1 MPSKTPSHGP
11 LTAGSTAVRVFKER
25 SKGPGSSLFGRPCR
39 FLKMAGRM
47 KAALLL
53 LCLQLH
59 IALRGEA
66 AGEQSQIYWRDIDLE
81 EAEGGKHRAARHDEM
96 KSEGAI
102 YVSVVAAGRN
112 DDYGGSSFLDRMQP
126 FVSTTIAFA
135 CAAFAGGTGPNFE
148 LVLVDYNTVRG
159 VPTLADAMQWPFGC
173 KEVAV
178 RMASVPESVHQAI
191 HNPSNISFFE
201 HIAKNV
207 GIRAARGQFV
217 LVTNPDILL
226 SEELFTWLA
235 EHSLRHDTFYRIDR
249 HDLGPLFQPPPSTTQ
264 FLSTPLGRA
273 RALLSA
279 CLAMFEQVQVS
290 AADGIWDGL
299 MSIDRSTYAKR
310 LRELSAADAAD
321 AGADGCAGGAKVGT
335 FLSESARMVSHPSM
349 LHTMAAG
356 DFMLMAAAEWHS
368 LRGFPEAPT
377 NMEVDSHMCVIA
389 AAAGL
394 KQAVLKPPKRIFHQH
409 HAGHLR
415 AIRELPER
423 DRCLFPA
430 RAPSP
435 L

>member
-1 MPSKTPSHGP
+1 MEGRK
-11 LTAGSTAVRVFKER
+11 
-25 SKGPGSSLFGRPCR
+25 PGL
-39 FLKMAGRM
+39 
-47 KAALLL
+47 ALLL
-53 LCLQLH
+53 LCLHLH
-59 IALRGEA
+59 IVLRGEA
-66 AGEQSQIYWRDIDLE
+66 AEQKKIQWRDVYLE
-81 EAEGGKHRAARHDEM
+81 ETEGGRPRAARHDEM
-96 KSEGAI
+96 KSEGGI

-112 DDYGGSSFLDRMQP
+112 DDYGGSSFLDRVQP

-135 CAAFAGGTGPNFE
+135 CAAFAGGTDPIFE

-159 VPTLADAMQWPFGC
+159 VPTLGEAILWPFGC
-173 KEVAV
+173 TEVAV

-249 HDLGPLFQPPPSTTQ
+249 HDLGPLFEPPPSTTQ
-264 FLSTPLGRA
+264 FISTPLERA

-290 AADGIWDGL
+290 AADGIWGGL
-299 MSIDRSTYAKR
+299 MSIDRSTYTRR
-310 LRELSAADAAD
+310 LRELAAADAAD
-321 AGADGCAGGAKVGT
+321 AGAVSGAGGAKMGT
-335 FLSESARMVSHPSM
+335 FLSESARTVAHPSM

-394 KQAVLKPPKRIFHQH
+394 KQAVLKAPKRIFHQH
-409 HAGHLR
+409 HGGHLR

-423 DRCLFPA
+423 DRCLFSLVLPLLPLPVAGTACRVMWRGGVGGDRRQIQRAAFEQIRGSCPA
-430 RAPSP
+430 PCT